1 MVAMETREDYLVNR
15 VWVILAFFRCKGTDW
30 IATLL
35 TCRERMGLR
44 ISRVINFK
52 NRIYL
57 SVPH

>member
-30 IATLL
+30 VATLL

-44 ISRVINFK
+44 ISQVINFK
-52 NRIYL
+52 KQNI
-57 SVPH
+57 SICPH